1 MLHLHSRRYPSGRRS
16 GEIIRRICALQPTY
30 SSDDTPQMQ
39 ERGRLIRRDLVEALR
54 GITRGSPF
62 LVRLLSSLITVAS
75 ISTSHRRAAI
85 RSEEHTSELQ
95 SLMRISY
102 AVFCLKKKIK
112 YINLRRYNQSLQDL
126 SLSNHT

>member
-85 RSEEHTSELQ
+85 
-95 SLMRISY
+95 SLSLAPVRISSR
-102 AVFCLKKKIK
+102 VDRKSTRL
-112 YINLRRYNQSLQDL
+112 NS
-126 SLSNHT
+126 SH